1 MFTFQYKHPIYSK
14 KAQAI
19 LNAVI
24 AHMSGNFWLQE
35 MRPAARRDAVGKIY
49 FEAVSNAPAF
59 RKLTATIGATLMRL
73 AAVDFKFGA
82 TEIELSDGTLVRR
95 LDLDL
100 LGRLMRYGENAITK
114 KLYAQQAI
122 DEMIGHAVNPFVM
135 ARREAAIAAIE
146 QAEDDKLYKLDAFL
160 KKWQARLRTE
170 LLNADNTDE
179 DAKSALLKQLL
190 EQRANEFG
198 SLRDELDKKIE
209 DMKQALENI

>member
-24 AHMSGNFWLQE
+24 AHLSGNFWLQE
-35 MRPAARRDAVGKIY
+35 MRPAARRDATGKIY
-49 FEAVSNAPAF
+49 FEAISNAPAF

-73 AAVDFKFGA
+73 AVADFKDGA
-82 TEIELSDGTLVRR
+82 TELELANGTLVRR

-100 LGRLMRYGENAITK
+100 LGRLMRYGENATTK
-114 KLYAQQAI
+114 KLYAKQVI
-122 DEMIGHAVNPFVM
+122 DEMKGHAVNPFVM

-146 QAEDDKLYKLDAFL
+146 QAEDDKLDKLDELL
-160 KKWQARLRTE
+160 KRWQAKMRTA
-170 LLNADNTDE
+170 LLNADE
-179 DAKSALLKQLL
+179 DTKSDLLKCLL
-190 EQRANEFG
+190 DQRANEVG

-209 DMKQALENI
+209 DLKQALESI